1 MRPFS
6 EYFWS
11 AYSRIRTEYGEILRM
26 PRSVVL
32 ENYQSFIAYI
42 LMLLL
47 TFNGATKTFYN
58 TFKHVVVVCNSL

>member
-42 LMLLL
+42 LMLLV
-47 TFNGATKTFYN
+47 TFNRAAKTFYN
-58 TFKHVVVVCNSL
+58 TFKHVVVICKSL